1 MDEII
6 YVRRLSE
13 SGYGVFAKQLINK
26 DQIIG
31 EYTGVINKKKFT
43 NYSMD
48 YISELPEIGSL
59 MIDAQSE
66 GNLLRFVNNCDKTNV
81 RIVYLA

>member
-31 EYTGVINKKKFT
+31 EYTGVIKKKKFK
-43 NYSMD
+43 SFSLE
-48 YISELPEIGSL
+48 YISEIPEIGSL
-59 MIDAQSE
+59 MIDAEYE
-66 GNLLRFVNNCDKTNV
+66 GNLLRFVNNCDTTNV
-81 RIVYLA
+81 RIVYLV